1 MVFPNCTFQALS
13 TVVCTQYLM
22 KLKELERPAVQVWSP
37 ASQHPIYL
45 ATGTSAQ
52 QLDAS
57 FSTNAALEIFEV
69 DFRDPSVDLQRKGV
83 FTASSRFHKLIWGNA
98 GNGPPENSGVIAGGG
113 DNGVITLFSAAQIL
127 ASGKEP
133 VIGQREKHTGPVRAL
148 DFNPFQGNLLASG
161 ANDSEIYIWDL
172 NNFSVPMTPGSKSQ
186 PPEDVSALCWNWQV
200 QHILSSAHPSGKA
213 VVWDLRKNEPIIK
226 VSDHSNR
233 MHCSAMAWHPEVATQ
248 LVLSSEDDRLPV
260 IQVWDLRFASSPLK
274 VLENHSRGV
283 LSVSWCQADPELLLS
298 SAKDNRILCWN
309 PGSGE
314 VVYELPTR
322 SRWCFDVQWC
332 PRNPSVFAAAS
343 FDGWIN
349 LYSVMGGSLEAQQ
362 RTQADKISSSFGNL
376 DPFGTGQPL
385 PPLQVPEQVVQ
396 TTLVPPLKKPP
407 KWIRRPVGGSFAFG
421 GKLVTFGVPS
431 FPAQQTPQPCPRL
444 VFVSQVT
451 TEPEFLTRSAELQE
465 ALGSG
470 NLLDYCQDKI
480 QRAKLQF
487 EKSVWQFLKVDTTD
501 WVLSLT
507 GQTTSHLSCPLYS
520 PLPSPETNK
529 PLSFSRAPLCLPQ
542 GSRESGEPATSSSSS
557 AFFDELIPQNLTS
570 LEIPV
575 TADTDGLIS
584 QALLLG
590 NLDGAVDLCVRE
602 ERFADAIIL
611 AVAGGEKLLRQTQQ
625 RYFAKKKTK
634 LSSLLSSI
642 VQHRWRDVVC
652 TCSLQNWRE
661 AMAILLTYSSQEEYA
676 GLCDTLGA
684 RLESE
689 GDGTLSTEACLCY
702 ICSGNV
708 ERLVECWGKIHKASS
723 PVALQDLVEKV
734 MVLSRSLELLRGPA
748 GASPGP
754 AMAGRV
760 TDYASLLASQGRLA
774 AAMSY
779 LPTDSSQHT
788 IQQLRERLFHAQGAS
803 VIGQQPPPFPFPR
816 VHVGAPPPPQT
827 KSSVAAGGS
836 QPRRPGM
843 RPPDQ
848 VREPASRRL
857 GSGVGKQRWDLGR
870 GRAYVRGKPDFWT
883 WSAPFVFSAMP
894 QPFNPRGG
902 PAPGPVGFPGGPPA
916 PRQPVRMAPPGA
928 LPPGPT
934 FLPPGPAPA
943 PHLSAS
949 LTCPVS
955 MGSQPPGPFSFPT
968 AYPQGGPGAPP
979 SGPLPAAGIPPPPS
993 GQCLDLPRSHRG
1005 ELGGR
1010 EEFKPGLDH
1019 LPLKGQHRPRF
1030 QTTRAWVR
1038 GRGDPGTDLKLVDQF
1053 HQLPPER
1060 VERKELPPEH
1070 LPLKTTFE
1078 GLVQRCSLVAADP
1091 KTKRKLEEA
1100 TQRLECLYEKLRER
1114 AVSAASSAGTF
1125 PAAPLSVMGPGVYLP
1140 RGCLLVGA
1148 GGGKGGDWAQAADE
1162 AFSHQLSP
1170 HILAGLHEIARCM
1183 EARSYQQGLLV
1194 HTQVVGSSSF
1204 SEVSGFMPVLK
1215 AVLTIAHKLNV

>member
-1 MVFPNCTFQALS
+1 
-13 TVVCTQYLM
+13 M

-69 DFRDPSVDLQRKGV
+69 DFRDPSVDLQRRGV
-83 FTASSRFHKLIWGNA
+83 LTASSRFHKLIWGN
-98 GNGPPENSGVIAGGG
+98 GGSGPPENSGVIVGGG

-161 ANDSEIYIWDL
+161 ANDSEIFIWDL

-186 PPEDVSALCWNWQV
+186 YREPPEDVSALCWNRQV

-248 LVLSSEDDRLPV
+248 LVLSSEDDRLPA
-260 IQVWDLRFASSPLK
+260 IQVWDLRFATSPLK
-274 VLENHSRGV
+274 VLENHTRGV

-349 LYSVMGGSLEAQQ
+349 LYSVMGGSLEAQR
-362 RTQADKISSSFGNL
+362 RTQADKISSSFSSL

-421 GKLVTFGVPS
+421 GKLVTS
-431 FPAQQTPQPCPRL
+431 FPAQQTPQPCPHV
-444 VFVSQVT
+444 VFISQVT
-451 TEPEFLTRSAELQE
+451 TEPEFLARSAELQE

-470 NLLDYCQDKI
+470 NLLEYCQDKI

-487 EKSVWQFLKVDTTD
+487 EKSVWQFLKVNLEQESRPKLLKLLGYSEEELRAKIAASGLGSSLGSGESRHPEGADVD
-501 WVLSLT
+501 W
-507 GQTTSHLSCPLYS
+507 
-520 PLPSPETNK
+520 NK
-529 PLSFSRAPLCLPQ
+529 QPFSGQ

-557 AFFDELIPQNLTS
+557 AFFDELMPQHLTS

-575 TADTDGLIS
+575 TSDTDGLIS

-611 AVAGGEKLLRQTQQ
+611 AVAGGEKLLRRTQQ
-625 RYFAKKKTK
+625 RYFAKKKTR

-689 GDGTLSTEACLCY
+689 GDGTLSPEACLCY

-754 AMAGRV
+754 ATVGRV

-774 AAMSY
+774 AAVSY
-779 LPTDSSQHT
+779 LPRDSTQQS

-803 VIGQQPPPFPFPR
+803 VVGQQPPPFPFPR
-816 VHVGAPPPPQT
+816 VHVGAPPSQT

-836 QPRRPGM
+836 QPQRPGV
-843 RPPDQ
+843 RPPGQ
-848 VREPASRRL
+848 V
-857 GSGVGKQRWDLGR
+857 
-870 GRAYVRGKPDFWT
+870 
-883 WSAPFVFSAMP
+883 SAPSPMSSVFTPQPIPAPSHAGPAQGPIRAPTASYPRPSVPWPTYPTYAVPGSTLGPAVP

-902 PAPGPVGFPGGPPA
+902 PAPGPVGFPVGPPV
-916 PRQPVRMAPPGA
+916 PGQPAHMAPPGA
-928 LPPGPT
+928 LPPGST

-943 PHLSAS
+943 PQLSAP

-955 MGSQPPGPFSFPT
+955 VASQPPGPFSFPT
-968 AYPQGGPGAPP
+968 AYPQGGPGAPS
-979 SGPLPAAGIPPPPS
+979 SGPPPAAGIPPPPS
-993 GQCLDLPRSHRG
+993 GPQESWSDPSRRGGLQKKKLAPPAPITAPVMSLPPGGVLLRG
-1005 ELGGR
+1005 GPLGHEAGQAPPGAPQELS
-1010 EEFKPGLDH
+1010 L
-1019 LPLKGQHRPRF
+1019 
-1030 QTTRAWVR
+1030 
-1038 GRGDPGTDLKLVDQF
+1038 QF

-1091 KTKRKLEEA
+1091 TKRKLEEA
-1100 TQRLECLYEKLRER
+1100 SQRLECLYEKLRE
-1114 AVSAASSAGTF
+1114 
-1125 PAAPLSVMGPGVYLP
+1125 
-1140 RGCLLVGA
+1140 
-1148 GGGKGGDWAQAADE
+1148 QA
-1162 AFSHQLSP
+1162 LSP

-1183 EARSYQQGLLV
+1183 DAQNYQQGLLV

>member
-1 MVFPNCTFQALS
+1 
-13 TVVCTQYLM
+13 M

-186 PPEDVSALCWNWQV
+186 VRRSVPRWSALCWNWQV

-779 LPTDSSQHT
+779 LPTDSSQVSKRANSRAGEDRC
-788 IQQLRERLFHAQGAS
+788 LS
-803 VIGQQPPPFPFPR
+803 VCLEAVYHGEE
-816 VHVGAPPPPQT
+816 
-827 KSSVAAGGS
+827 GGS
-836 QPRRPGM
+836 
-843 RPPDQ
+843 
-848 VREPASRRL
+848 ARRL

-1114 AVSAASSAGTF
+1114 A
-1125 PAAPLSVMGPGVYLP
+1125 
-1140 RGCLLVGA
+1140 
-1148 GGGKGGDWAQAADE
+1148 
-1162 AFSHQLSP
+1162 LSP